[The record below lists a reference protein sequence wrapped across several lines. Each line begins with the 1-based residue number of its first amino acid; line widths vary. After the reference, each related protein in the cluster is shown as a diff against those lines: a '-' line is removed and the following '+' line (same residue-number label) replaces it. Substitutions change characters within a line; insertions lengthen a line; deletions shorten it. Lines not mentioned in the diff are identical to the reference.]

1 MARTELTVNQITID
15 GVVQALIA
23 AAADGN
29 SFRNS
34 GRQFILVKNG
44 DSAPH
49 TVTFQTPGE
58 VGGLAL
64 EDPATV
70 IAAGASVLFGPFRP
84 LLFNQTA
91 GVDIGK
97 VYVDYSGVT
106 SVTVEVFQL

>member
-1 MARTELTVNQITID
+1 MARAELTANAITID
-15 GVVQALIA
+15 GVIQALVA
-23 AAADGN
+23 ATADGN

-34 GRQFILVKNG
+34 GRQFLLVKNT

-64 EDPATV
+64 ENPAIV
-70 IAAGASVLFGPFRP
+70 VAAGATVLFGPFPP

-91 GVDIGK
+91 GVDLGK
-97 VYVDYSGVT
+97 VYVDYSAVT